1 MTYNEQVEMYGI
13 YLTSYIY
20 GALKVSRQ

>member
-1 MTYNEQVEMYGI
+1 MYGI